1 MNENVFGSRLK
12 ELRQEKGFS
21 MKKLSQELGI
31 SAAAICQW
39 ENGTTDISGHNLVVL
54 AKYFKVSTD
63 YLLGL
68 ED

>member
-12 ELRQEKGFS
+12 DLRQERGLS
-21 MKKLSQELGI
+21 LKKLGEELGV
-31 SAAAICQW
+31 SKTALCQW
-39 ENGTTDISGHNLVVL
+39 ENGITDISGHNLVIL
-54 AKYFKVSTD
+54 AKFFQVSTD